1 MSRQSAVIV
10 GAGPGIGLSVAKAF
24 GNNGYRVILVSRNAE
39 SLQQLVGNL
48 LASNIEAYGVQGDA
62 GDTESI
68 TAAFQSI
75 KASYGAPEVLVYNA
89 AALQSG
95 LPTSLTP
102 DQLSRELTVNVSG
115 ALASALQVIPG
126 QEERG
131 KGTILFT
138 GGGFALHPSAK
149 YASLSLGKAALRSL
163 AFSLGEELA
172 PKGIHVGVVTI
183 AGYVAKNTYFDP
195 DRIAEIYWDLHA
207 NRLEHEVVYE
217 ESQVS

>member
-1 MSRQSAVIV
+1 MSKPSAVIV

-24 GNNGYRVILVSRNAE
+24 GKHGYRVILVSRNE
-39 SLQQLVGNL
+39 QSLQLLVSEL
-48 LASNIEAYGVQGDA
+48 LASNIEAHCIQGDA
-62 GDTESI
+62 GETESI
-68 TAAFQSI
+68 ESAFQNI
-75 KASYGAPEVLVYNA
+75 KASYGSPEVLVYNA
-89 AALQSG
+89 AALQAG

-126 QEERG
+126 QEEQG

-138 GGGFALHPSAK
+138 GGGFALHPSTK

-172 PKGIHVGVVTI
+172 PKGIHVGIVTI
-183 AGYVAKNTYFDP
+183 AGYVAKDTHFDP
-195 DRIAEIYWDLHA
+195 DRIAEVYWHLHA
-207 NRLEHEVVYE
+207 NRQGHEVVYE

>member
-1 MSRQSAVIV
+1 M
-10 GAGPGIGLSVAKAF
+10 
-24 GNNGYRVILVSRNAE
+24 
-39 SLQQLVGNL
+39 
-48 LASNIEAYGVQGDA
+48 
-62 GDTESI
+62 
-68 TAAFQSI
+68 
-75 KASYGAPEVLVYNA
+75 VYNA
-89 AALQSG
+89 AAPQSG

-126 QEERG
+126 QEEQG

-138 GGGFALHPSAK
+138 GGGFALHPSTK

-183 AGYVAKNTYFDP
+183 TGYVAKDTYFDP
-195 DRIAEIYWDLHA
+195 DRIAEVYWDLHA
-207 NRLEHEVVYE
+207 NRQGHEVVYHPSNE
-217 ESQVS
+217 LVTPTKPLPKNTTI